1 VNSTSLSTLASC
13 WQHRAA
19 CSTTSKQNNNGA
31 AEQHQQSAVK
41 QLTVPSLAPPQV
53 PFSLSTESLL
63 RKKGPMVPCQ
73 SEKEHISTA
82 LLSVARRCPCAQRS
96 QLWCG
101 SRAVYCCPEP
111 LSCPTLSLPT
121 GPSLPHLNPQLPQAL
136 MQLVQV
142 HQQPA
147 SGLLRGQRS
156 SLTSSTSLGLPA
168 GVRQD
173 SSTRQ
178 QYKTTVHSTS
188 ADSQA
193 GQH

>member
-1 VNSTSLSTLASC
+1 MQHHQQAKQQWRSRAASAVGSKATHSPLSRSSPSPFLTLHRVPSQKERTDGPLSKREGAY
-13 WQHRAA
+13 QHRL
-19 CSTTSKQNNNGA
+19 
-31 AEQHQQSAVK
+31 AERGSA
-41 QLTVPSLAPPQV
+41 L
-53 PFSLSTESLL
+53 
-63 RKKGPMVPCQ
+63 PMREQ
-73 SEKEHISTA
+73 
-82 LLSVARRCPCAQRS
+82 S

-111 LSCPTLSLPT
+111 LSCSTLSLPT

-188 ADSQA
+188 AGSQA